1 MNANGNLKRKTI
13 ERKIELKSKSGNVL
27 TNKSLKLK

>member
-1 MNANGNLKRKTI
+1 METQKLKRKTI